1 MAKKFHVKR
10 SDQVVVIAG
19 AHKGKSGKVTT
30 IFKDKDRA
38 VVEGLNL
45 RKKAVPRSQKNPQ
58 GGIIEVEGA
67 IHVSNLMK
75 KADYDARRAKPGKN

>member
-1 MAKKFHVKR
+1 MAHIKKG
-10 SDQVVVIAG
+10 DEVVVITGSAKI
-19 AHKGKSGKVTT
+19 KGKSGKVTT